1 MVYSSLYG
9 AGNAAYLVNVKIGS
23 IYNEYA
29 RIIRN
34 DTIKD
39 IIIDIDNNNVYTCND
54 IKPLK
59 DFNYG
64 LGLWLRSD
72 N

>member
-1 MVYSSLYG
+1 MVCSSLYG
-9 AGNAAYLVNVKIGS
+9 QGNTAYPVNVKIGS
-23 IYNEYA
+23 IYNKYA
-29 RIIRN
+29 CIVRN
-34 DTIKD
+34 NTNKD
-39 IIIDIDNNNVYTCND
+39 IIIDIDNNNVYNCND

>member
-1 MVYSSLYG
+1 MVCSSLYG
-9 AGNAAYLVNVKIGS
+9 AGNAAYLNNDKFGS
-23 IYNEYA
+23 IYNKCA
-29 RIIRN
+29 RTIRN
-34 DTIKD
+34 CDNKD

-64 LGLWLRSD
+64 LGLWLWSG

>member
-1 MVYSSLYG
+1 MVCSSLYG
-9 AGNAAYLVNVKIGS
+9 AGNAAHLNNNKFGS
-23 IYNEYA
+23 IYNKCA
-29 RIIRN
+29 RTIRN
-34 DTIKD
+34 CDNKD

-64 LGLWLRSD
+64 LGLWLWSD